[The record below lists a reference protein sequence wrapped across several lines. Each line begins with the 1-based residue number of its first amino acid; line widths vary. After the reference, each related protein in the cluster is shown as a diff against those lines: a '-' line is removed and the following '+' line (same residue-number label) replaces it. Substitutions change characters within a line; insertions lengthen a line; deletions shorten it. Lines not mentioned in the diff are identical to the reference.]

1 MAKKQH
7 NELVAGIFVV
17 VALAVTL
24 GVFLWLGASGVF
36 QTKGQLVSF
45 YVSQEYGPVGLT
57 EGSEV
62 IIGDALVG
70 EIVDIEIQPK
80 AKRCLYRARLT
91 RKDIS
96 VRSDG
101 AAIVDSPPIGTA
113 RLAIIKCGT
122 AEQLADDDHPIALG
136 GGLGRAISDIAA
148 AAAVLRKELDTEKDD
163 TLLSKIHTIIDDLK
177 KAAGLIVDIG
187 AAVNK
192 EVSGTEGTLLAKI
205 HASMKDIN
213 TLTATLAKETDPKV
227 REPLLAKIHQSID
240 GINAMIADAGPK
252 VSKTLTAIQG
262 YTEKDLAEI
271 FATFKQSNAKVLKIT
286 EDLAEISQN
295 VKQMIVLNRE
305 NIDEMLDDMVL
316 VAANLKATAEEVRR
330 NPWRLLYQPD
340 DKELKAADIYDA
352 VNAYS
357 NSATQLDQALTKLKA
372 LRRMP
377 ADDPQLKETVDAI
390 RKHLDESFK
399 KLKKVE
405 EKLWKEVK

>member
-1 MAKKQH
+1 M
-7 NELVAGIFVV
+7 
-17 VALAVTL
+17 
-24 GVFLWLGASGVF
+24 
-36 QTKGQLVSF
+36 
-45 YVSQEYGPVGLT
+45 
-57 EGSEV
+57 
-62 IIGDALVG
+62 
-70 EIVDIEIQPK
+70 
-80 AKRCLYRARLT
+80 
-91 RKDIS
+91 
-96 VRSDG
+96 
-101 AAIVDSPPIGTA
+101 
-113 RLAIIKCGT
+113 
-122 AEQLADDDHPIALG
+122 
-136 GGLGRAISDIAA
+136 
-148 AAAVLRKELDTEKDD
+148 
-163 TLLSKIHTIIDDLK
+163 
-177 KAAGLIVDIG
+177 
-187 AAVNK
+187 
-192 EVSGTEGTLLAKI
+192 
-205 HASMKDIN
+205 
-213 TLTATLAKETDPKV
+213 
-227 REPLLAKIHQSID
+227 
-240 GINAMIADAGPK
+240 
-252 VSKTLTAIQG
+252 
-262 YTEKDLAEI
+262 
-271 FATFKQSNAKVLKIT
+271 IT

>member
-148 AAAVLRKELDTEKDD
+148 AAAVLRKELDTETD
-163 TLLSKIHTIIDDLK
+163 TALLSKIHAIVDDLK

-271 FATFKQSNAKVLKIT
+271 FATFKQSNA
-286 EDLAEISQN
+286 
-295 VKQMIVLNRE
+295 
-305 NIDEMLDDMVL
+305 
-316 VAANLKATAEEVRR
+316 
-330 NPWRLLYQPD
+330 
-340 DKELKAADIYDA
+340 
-352 VNAYS
+352 
-357 NSATQLDQALTKLKA
+357 
-372 LRRMP
+372 
-377 ADDPQLKETVDAI
+377 
-390 RKHLDESFK
+390 
-399 KLKKVE
+399 
-405 EKLWKEVK
+405 